1 MGVNLNYIDD
11 YAVLERA
18 NDRKLHVFAM
28 KHEGNTYSEHSITD
42 LIHYHDDVLKLSA
55 IGHPKGG
62 RGLTS
67 STEVVW
73 MFYWKME
80 ITGSVFVS
88 VLGNRMIS
96 VECSLNKTCTSEFF
110 KKHQTSTSLK
120 DETVLF
126 ECLHTQ
132 VLTTLSCNVGN
143 HNFSIPLQGVL
154 CVCNIF
160 CKLQLSWLKI
170 AFKRQSA
177 TVWHQILS
185 HNCSILFAIKL
196 QRIVRL
202 FCSQKEAIQ
211 LSLVIL
217 S

>member
-1 MGVNLNYIDD
+1 MGVNLNYIDV

-120 DETVLF
+120 DEIQCFLSAYIQVIVF
-126 ECLHTQ
+126 EINEKLCIKGAGTMVHAGILCLICLGMLGIIISALLCEGCY
-132 VLTTLSCNVGN
+132 VCVIYFASCNYHG
-143 HNFSIPLQGVL
+143 
-154 CVCNIF
+154 
-160 CKLQLSWLKI
+160 
-170 AFKRQSA
+170 
-177 TVWHQILS
+177 
-185 HNCSILFAIKL
+185 
-196 QRIVRL
+196 
-202 FCSQKEAIQ
+202 
-211 LSLVIL
+211 
-217 S
+217 